1 MNDVFKF
8 NERELLNI
16 EHAAKPQ
23 AGDYWAERFSV
34 PCFLVLEA
42 NAFSVAFLSKTK
54 MVNGNKFWDV
64 SHIES
69 CTPKEFQRRVSYGTN
84 AGTWCDCTPNW
95 KYAKEYIEE
104 AKEMLV

>member
-8 NERELLNI
+8 NERELVNI

-54 MVNGNKFWDV
+54 IVNGDKFWDV

-95 KYAKEYIEE
+95 KHAKEYIEE
-104 AKEMLV
+104 AKATIT